1 MTAPKKSLSESFK
14 AVAVYD
20 VGPKENPTLADFKQ
34 VVAGVRGPQK
44 VSMFLKDLPSQVA
57 PDFKMTPELRT
68 AMQLLTR
75 THASGFSLTVVE
87 AAHKGKKV
95 FLPVIDDKVA
105 GKTLIIGP
113 AAIADGIAG
122 PNTVYIAAN
131 EAGAAKAVNDFLK
144 SGATL
149 RGDQGLLKPAE
160 VKGLIENF
168 FQAVGLVVEPGGK
181 RAKSLGDF
189 LVPVATGETPVV
201 AYSLAVKNPQPAKPA
216 AR

>member
-1 MTAPKKSLSESFK
+1 MTAPNKTLSESFK

-20 VGPKENPTLADFKQ
+20 VAPKENPSLADFKT

-44 VSMFLKDLPSQVA
+44 VSMFLKDLPNQVS
-57 PDFKMTPELRT
+57 PDFKMTPALRT

-75 THASGFSLTVVE
+75 KHESGFSLTIVE

-105 GKTLIIGP
+105 GKTLVLGP
-113 AAIADGIAG
+113 AAIADGVAG
-122 PNTVYIAAN
+122 PNTVYVAAN
-131 EAGAAKAVNDFLK
+131 DANAAKAVNDFLK

-149 RGDQGLLKPAE
+149 RGEQGLLKPAE

-168 FQAVGLVVEPGGK
+168 FQAVGLVTEAGGR

-201 AYSLAVKNPQPAKPA
+201 AYSLAVRDPQPAKPQ
-216 AR
+216 R

>member
-20 VGPKENPTLADFKQ
+20 VGPKENPTLADFKL

-201 AYSLAVKNPQPAKPA
+201 AYSLAVKQPQPPKAAK
-216 AR
+216 